1 VIGYAESLNTELN
14 SMNIKLSL
22 VAPALVLLLPV
33 GAAMAQDDLAACT
46 GMLET
51 AVGVA
56 LQSEGLDTTN
66 ACDLTVSQ
74 LAQIK
79 NLLEQDG
86 MQSRDRIQVIL
97 RAAAD
102 E

>member
-1 VIGYAESLNTELN
+1 
-14 SMNIKLSL
+14 
-22 VAPALVLLLPV
+22 
-33 GAAMAQDDLAACT
+33 
-46 GMLET
+46 
-51 AVGVA
+51 
-56 LQSEGLDTTN
+56 
-66 ACDLTVSQ
+66 LTVSQ